1 MKRFIGIFLIS
12 LYLTFNVTRLKP
24 ALAISGNLFSQG
36 IYKSSDLNISKSDI
50 FTIQNVST
58 EKRMY
63 LYILDENQVIV
74 ESIRLLPNIQKFD
87 TVPLKP
93 NYVILIVG
101 EGQVYLTSKKS

>member
-12 LYLTFNVTRLKP
+12 LYLTFNVIGLKP
-24 ALAISGNLFSQG
+24 AFAISGNLFLQG
-36 IYKSSDLNISKSDI
+36 IYKLSDFNISQNDV
-50 FTIQNVST
+50 FTIQNIST
-58 EKRMY
+58 EKNMY

-101 EGQVYLTSKKS
+101 EGQVYLTSKNS